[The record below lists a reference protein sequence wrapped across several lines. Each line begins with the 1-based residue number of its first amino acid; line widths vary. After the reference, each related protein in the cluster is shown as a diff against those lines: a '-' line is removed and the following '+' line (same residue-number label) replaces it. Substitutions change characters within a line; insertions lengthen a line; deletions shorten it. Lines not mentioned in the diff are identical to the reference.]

1 MGGVV
6 KTITKILNPVYGLT
20 GKYDPVLA
28 EINGD
33 NKVEETPLGPTTAEL
48 QAQREADE
56 AAAAAEEKK
65 LADEAATKA
74 NNTLRQRQ
82 SSSTL
87 ATGALGLESLASV
100 ASKGLK
106 TTLG

>member
-6 KTITKILNPVYGLT
+6 KTITKVLNPVYGLT

-33 NKVEETPLGPTTAEL
+33 NKIEDTPIGPTTAEL
-48 QAQREADE
+48 EAQRVADE
-56 AAAAAEEKK
+56 KAAKAEEKK
-65 LADEAATKA
+65 LADDAAAKA
-74 NNTLRQRQ
+74 NNTLRKRQ

-87 ATGALGLESLASV
+87 ATGALGLESVASV

>member
-6 KTITKILNPVYGLT
+6 KVISKIANPVYGLT

-28 EINGD
+28 ELNGD
-33 NKVEETPLGPTTAEL
+33 NKVETQAGPTTAEL

-65 LADEAATKA
+65 LADVAAAKA
-74 NNTLRQRQ
+74 NNTLRKRQ

-87 ATGALGLESLASV
+87 ATGALGLESVASV